1 MYFSQSSHTID
12 FVSLELLAC
21 FDLPCLAAD
30 EIIADRR
37 KEQAKAS
44 SGRNVKKN
52 GSNNNN
58 NADTKN
64 KKQAVAD
71 RSIATGRAKRA
82 AATKVRR
89 GLSGDNKPSPME
101 VEKEVYRQSRKSAD
115 SKKRVEQKKSNGRL
129 PPNSSLRSSKRD
141 RANKTNN
148 INANSNAS
156 TDLPG
161 VVTAKQPRVSQIK
174 AAIRGME
181 DSGCPVPPG
190 YVLMMQFVPA
200 VSPSPGKGRG
210 RGKQTNNNNNNNN
223 IATPSP
229 GKGRGRQANNNNN
242 SSSKNN
248 GGGRGGRGGKK

>member
-1 MYFSQSSHTID
+1 MGSSGTSD
-12 FVSLELLAC
+12 GMGKSL
-21 FDLPCLAAD
+21 D
-30 EIIADRR
+30 EMIADRR

-52 GSNNNN
+52 GSNN

-82 AATKVRR
+82 AAIKARR
-89 GLSGDNKPSPME
+89 GMANDSKPSAME

-115 SKKRVEQKKSNGRL
+115 SKKRAEQKKSNGRL
-129 PPNSSLRSSKRD
+129 PPNSSLRSSKKD

-148 INANSNAS
+148 SNANGAVS
-156 TDLPG
+156 TDLTG
-161 VVTAKQPRVSQIK
+161 VLTGKQPRVSQIK

-200 VSPSPGKGRG
+200 AKQTPGKGRG
-210 RGKQTNNNNNNNN
+210 SGKQTNNNNNNN

-242 SSSKNN
+242 SSSKKS
-248 GGGRGGRGGKK
+248 GGGRGGKKWLVRL